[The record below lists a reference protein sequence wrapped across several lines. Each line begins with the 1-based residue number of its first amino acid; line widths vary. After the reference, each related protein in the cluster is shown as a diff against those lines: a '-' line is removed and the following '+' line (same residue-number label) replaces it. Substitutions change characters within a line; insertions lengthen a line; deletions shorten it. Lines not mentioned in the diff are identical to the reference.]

1 MSAKIHPPKGDRA
14 LVTGAN
20 GFVGA
25 AICRHLAARG
35 WSLRGSTRN
44 ETAALPQGVERIVT
58 GSIDAGTDWS
68 AGMADVDAV
77 VHCAARV
84 HVLAESAPDP
94 LAAFRKT
101 NVDAA
106 AALARHAVAL
116 AVRRIVLVSSIGAA
130 VAENQAETANPY
142 QKSKREAE
150 TALAEI
156 LRGTETSLVVL
167 RPPLIYGPG
176 APGNIRRLES
186 LIAKGLPLPLAGI
199 DNRRSLLYIGNLTSA
214 VEAAL
219 RVAEVSASPL
229 ALSDGRDLST
239 PELVR
244 HIAQAKGRSPRLLPF
259 PVSLL
264 KTLARLLGR
273 EAAVTALTSSLTIDN
288 EPIRKALGW
297 CPPFSVDEGLKAS
310 FATSAEA

>member
-1 MSAKIHPPKGDRA
+1 MEPSKANRA

-25 AICRHLAARG
+25 AVCRHLATRG
-35 WSLRGSTRN
+35 WSLRGSIRSN
-44 ETAALPQGVERIVT
+44 TAALPQAVERLVT
-58 GSIDAGTDWS
+58 GSIDAGTDWRVGL
-68 AGMADVDAV
+68 AGVDAV

-84 HVLAESAPDP
+84 HVVREQAADP
-94 LAAFRKT
+94 LAAFRRT
-101 NVDAA
+101 NVEAA
-106 AALARHAVAL
+106 AALARQAVA
-116 AVRRIVLVSSIGAA
+116 AGVGRIVLVSSIGAA
-130 VAENQAETANPY
+130 VAESQAGAANPY

-150 TALAEI
+150 IALAEI
-156 LRGTETSLVVL
+156 LRGTGTSLVAL

-186 LIAKGLPLPLAGI
+186 LIAKGLPLPLASI
-199 DNRRSLLYIGNLTSA
+199 DNCRSLLYIGNLTSA

-219 RVAEVSASPL
+219 SVTEVPASPL
-229 ALSDGRDLST
+229 ALSDGGDLST

-244 HIAQAKGRSPRLLPF
+244 RIAQAAGKNPRLLPF
-259 PVSLL
+259 PVGLM
-264 KTLARLLGR
+264 KVAGRLLGR

-288 EPIRKALGW
+288 DPIRKALGW

-310 FATSAEA
+310 FATSAGA

>member
-1 MSAKIHPPKGDRA
+1 MGDRA

-20 GFVGA
+20 GFVGTA
-25 AICRHLAARG
+25 VCRHLATRG
-35 WSLRGSTRN
+35 WSLRGSTRS
-44 ETAALPQGVERIVT
+44 ETAALPRGVERFVT
-58 GSIDAGTDWS
+58 GSIDAGTDWG
-68 AGMADVDAV
+68 AGLAGVDAV

-101 NVDAA
+101 NVEAA
-106 AALARHAVAL
+106 AALARQAVA
-116 AVRRIVLVSSIGAA
+116 AGVRRIVLISSIGAA
-130 VAENQAETANPY
+130 VAENQAEAANPY
-142 QKSKREAE
+142 QRSKREAE

-156 LRGTETSLVVL
+156 VQGTDTSSVVL

-186 LIAKGLPLPLAGI
+186 LIAKGLPLPLASI

-219 RVAEVSASPL
+219 RVAEAPASPL
-229 ALSDGRDLST
+229 ALCDGGDLST
-239 PELVR
+239 PALVR
-244 HIAQAKGRSPRLLPF
+244 RIAQATGKSARLLPF
-259 PVSLL
+259 PVGLL
-264 KTLARLLGR
+264 NTAGRLLGR

-288 EPIRKALGW
+288 DPIRKALGW

-310 FATSAEA
+310 FASPAET